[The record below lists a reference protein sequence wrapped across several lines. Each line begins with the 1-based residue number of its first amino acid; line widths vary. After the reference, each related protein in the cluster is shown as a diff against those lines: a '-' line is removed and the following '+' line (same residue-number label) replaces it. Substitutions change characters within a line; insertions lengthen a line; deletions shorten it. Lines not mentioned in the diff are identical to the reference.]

1 MRSALFR
8 PHRVLNTGVNS
19 RSRRALRSLFVGLT
33 IAGLGFG
40 SLVTLDESA
49 SAAESV
55 GANLVT
61 NPSVESGATFPDCF
75 QAAGWG
81 TEGAWT
87 FSPGRTGGRALT
99 VTVTGYTSGD
109 RKAIQKETAA
119 CAPKVTAGQIYN
131 LGVWYQSTTQVSITS
146 FRHTAS
152 GWTYWGDLG
161 RVATSTGWAEAK
173 VETPPIPAGTD
184 QIAFG
189 LSIAGNGKLTTD
201 DYSLFATT
209 TGTTAPAPSGSEL
222 VVNGTLGSGSP
233 VPTCFTA
240 TGWGNRTVAQ
250 AISTDIPAT
259 VPAGS
264 RSWSITVSN
273 YVSGDAK
280 LLPSEAPACA
290 PAVKAGSKYNLAIDY
305 KSTSPR
311 NSVTVFTHTASGWAY
326 WTDLAQPAAFSTW
339 AKVAVTTPAIPA
351 GVDAIS
357 FGVAI
362 HANGTLKTTNY
373 SLKEVATTPPP
384 PAGTPAQSGSWEVFN
399 ASMPLRSIHS
409 TLLSDGRLLLIAG
422 SGNDEA
428 AFNAGTFKASVWN
441 PANGS
446 FTDVPVPY
454 DMFCVGHVTLPDGKV
469 LLGGGTLAF
478 PTAGTGPT
486 TFKGSK
492 KSYYFDPKTNTFH
505 PVNDMAGGHWYPT
518 LTKLG
523 NGDIWA
529 AGGLDEK
536 AEGTVLTEMF
546 QSSTMKWLPSTSVPQ
561 TWSFWGTYPH
571 MYLLND
577 GRMFYSGGHT
587 FGNGLPGTGA
597 SLYNWQT
604 AQIWDVPGLRQKD
617 MRDQAGSVLLGP
629 AQDQKVMI
637 VGGGNT
643 ETNVPAINL
652 VDIIDLKQP
661 NPTYVPGPDLPG
673 PGKTYV
679 NLLNLPD
686 RTVLA
691 ANGAQHNRS
700 DNVMTAAVYQPATNS
715 WLSIGA
721 DPVGRNYHSSAI
733 LLPDGRVAVLGSN
746 PMDNSFD
753 LRISVYSPKY
763 MFNGTRPT
771 ITAAPTAAT
780 RGQQITLQTTGT
792 IKAAQLMSP
801 MSATHQTDSNARL
814 VDLPMTTS
822 GGTVSATIPSNPNLL
837 PPGPYMLTVLDTNNL
852 PSTAKW
858 VWIS

>member
-1 MRSALFR
+1 MLFTR
-8 PHRVLNTGVNS
+8 LAVACLV
-19 RSRRALRSLFVGLT
+19 A
-33 IAGLGFG
+33 G
-40 SLVTLDESA
+40 SLASA
-49 SAAESV
+49 AGPSSAAEST
-55 GANLVT
+55 GPNLVN
-61 NPSVESGATFPDCF
+61 NPSLEAGATFPDCF
-75 QAAGWG
+75 QASGWG
-81 TEGAWT
+81 TAGTWS
-87 FSPGRTGGRALT
+87 FSPGRTGGRALSLT
-99 VTVTGYTSGD
+99 VSGYTSGD
-109 RKAIQKETAA
+109 RKLLQAETAA
-119 CAPKVTAGQIYN
+119 CAPKVTAGQVYN
-131 LGVWYQSTTQVSITS
+131 LGVWYQSTVPVSITT

-161 RVATSTGWAEAK
+161 RVAASAGWTEAK
-173 VETPPIPAGTD
+173 VATPAVPAGTD

-189 LSIAGNGKLTTD
+189 LSIAANGKLTTD
-201 DYSLFATT
+201 DYSLFATS
-209 TGTTAPAPSGSEL
+209 TGTTTPTPAPAGGEL
-222 VVNGTLGSGSP
+222 VVNGTLATGSP
-233 VPTCFTA
+233 VPTCFTT
-240 TGWGNRTVAQ
+240 TGWGNRTVSQ
-250 AISTDIPAT
+250 ALSTDIPAT
-259 VPAGS
+259 APAGS

-280 LLPSEAPACA
+280 LLPSETAACA
-290 PAVKAGSKYNLAIDY
+290 PAVKAGSKYNLSIDY

-311 NSVTVFTHTASGWAY
+311 NSITVFTHTAAGWGY
-326 WTDLAQPAAFSTW
+326 WTDLAQPAASSTW
-339 AKVAVTTPAIPA
+339 AQSAVTTPAIPA

-357 FGVAI
+357 FGMSVS
-362 HANGTLKTTNY
+362 ANGTLKTTNY
-373 SLKEVATTPPP
+373 SLKEVASPPP
-384 PAGTPAQSGSWEVFN
+384 PSGTPAQLGSWEVFN
-399 ASMPLRSIHS
+399 APMPLRSIHS

-422 SGNDEA
+422 SGNDGA

-441 PANGS
+441 PATNT
-446 FTDVPVPY
+446 FTSIPVPY
-454 DMFCVGHVTLPDGKV
+454 DMFCAGHVTLPDGKV

-478 PTAGTGPT
+478 PAEGAGPT

-492 KSYYFDPKTNTFH
+492 KSYYFDPKDNTFH

-546 QSSTMKWLPSTSVPQ
+546 QTSTMKWLPSGNVPQ

-643 ETNVPAINL
+643 ETNLPAINL

-661 NPTYVPGPDLPG
+661 NPAYVPGPDLPG
-673 PGKTYV
+673 PGKAYV
-679 NLLNLPD
+679 NVLNLPD

-691 ANGAQHNRS
+691 ANGAQHNRAG
-700 DNVMTAAVYQPATNS
+700 DVLTAAVYQPATNS

-721 DPVGRNYHSSAI
+721 DPVGRNYHSSSI

-746 PMDNSFD
+746 PLDNSFE

-771 ITAAPTAAT
+771 ITAAPATAT
-780 RGQQITLQTTGT
+780 RGQQISLKTTGT

-801 MSATHQTDSNARL
+801 MSATHQTDTNARL

-822 GGTVSATIPSNPNLL
+822 GGNVNATIPSNPNLL
-837 PPGPYMLTVLDTNNL
+837 PPGPYMLTVLDTDNR
-852 PSTAKW
+852 PSIAKW